1 MQSTLINPFSDACF
15 YSRATPFNYQM
26 NWNAG
31 ARGTRRVLTKMRQC
45 GADWFFSLEALSDAL
60 TTGRN
65 QIFLGCG
72 DGQSQINRTYLN
84 ALLSEARP
92 QLQIHVLRL
101 TDHYLELSN
110 GAFIYFINPDSCCAA
125 LHGNVYV
132 SEYAWADS
140 PKNMIALAKSLSM
153 HARYHATYYTTPSP
167 SPEAWR
173 EYKKLISRNSTTS
186 MTFTADDAAASG
198 ATLATGAALFDDE
211 WLNDMK
217 KELSAVDWKMLFM
230 CEWPQADKE
239 QAA

>member
-1 MQSTLINPFSDACF
+1 M
-15 YSRATPFNYQM
+15 
-26 NWNAG
+26 
-31 ARGTRRVLTKMRQC
+31 
-45 GADWFFSLEALSDAL
+45 
-60 TTGRN
+60 
-65 QIFLGCG
+65 
-72 DGQSQINRTYLN
+72 
-84 ALLSEARP
+84 
-92 QLQIHVLRL
+92 
-101 TDHYLELSN
+101 
-110 GAFIYFINPDSCCAA
+110 
-125 LHGNVYV
+125 

-173 EYKKLISRNSTTS
+173 EYKKLIARNSTTS
-186 MTFTADDAAASG
+186 MIFTADDAAASG

-217 KELSAVDWKMLFM
+217 KELSAEDWKMLFM